1 MPAPSSSRRSTPP
14 RAAPAAVAL
23 TRRSKAACSPA
34 RLGLAGVQ
42 VKHVRKVRSLQEC
55 RGAQT
60 RTLCTEGGKRGRQEV
75 TRQFR
80 EAELGGRLVYSLT
93 GSSPIAPEVLAFLR
107 DALQAPM
114 YEAYG
119 STEAGYVRSW
129 GLTKIFP
136 ALSCRESSCQFTNAG
151 HTASCSPQ
159 ASL

>member
-1 MPAPSSSRRSTPP
+1 MLRRAHSVDCP
-14 RAAPAAVAL
+14 
-23 TRRSKAACSPA
+23 
-34 RLGLAGVQ
+34 
-42 VKHVRKVRSLQEC
+42 
-55 RGAQT
+55 
-60 RTLCTEGGKRGRQEV
+60 EGGKRGLQKV

-129 GLTKIFP
+129 GLINFSCFKLQRLIMSFHQCCPHCSYSPP
-136 ALSCRESSCQFTNAG
+136 ASVCQSSWCLCKG
-151 HTASCSPQ
+151 
-159 ASL
+159 